1 MRKKNKGFSLLEI
14 LITLL
19 ISGGIVLIF
28 GYLMDKGV
36 KINRNTEKNMDV
48 LNDGLMISEKIYKDM
63 KYSAPGLV
71 AIFPYNNAVTMG
83 DDVGNEN
90 ITKYGNDECIAVGF
104 PVLPEIYSRNKVT
117 PEETGYRS
125 NTYECIDEM
134 QEKVSKKNW
143 AGYVLY
149 IHDKNGKI
157 LGNGETD
164 KNKFYEVR
172 FTYDF
177 KKSKDS
183 KKMKTIMIFERLTM
197 DQWGKELGVSGQAD
211 SFNLLKMLLKT
222 NSNLQ
227 KQLLSKNIKSFKI
240 SKKSYPAFKMRLLL
254 DYGVYGGSNV
264 EGRKAVSGN
273 ATAKAENFE
282 VDWVVLPINQ

>member
-1 MRKKNKGFSLLEI
+1 MRQKNKGFSLLEI

-28 GYLMDKGV
+28 GYLMDKGI
-36 KINRNTEKNMDV
+36 KINRHTEKNMDV
-48 LNDGLMISEKIYKDM
+48 LNDGLIVSEKIYKNM
-63 KYSAPGLV
+63 KYSAPNLV
-71 AIFPYNNAVTMG
+71 TIFTCQNQATM
-83 DDVGNEN
+83 
-90 ITKYGNDECIAVGF
+90 YGKDECIAVGF
-104 PVLPEIYSRNKVT
+104 PILTEIYSRNEIT

-125 NTYECIDEM
+125 HTYECMDEI
-134 QEKVSKKNW
+134 QEKLSKKNW
-143 AGYVLY
+143 TGYVLY
-149 IHDKNGKI
+149 IHDKDGKI
-157 LGNGETD
+157 LGNGEKD

-172 FTYDF
+172 FTYKY
-177 KKSKDS
+177 KKNEDNKEIENKNVTMFEKLTVDEWR
-183 KKMKTIMIFERLTM
+183 KK
-197 DQWGKELGVSGQAD
+197 LGVSEQAD
-211 SFNLLKMLLKT
+211 SFNLLEMLLKK

-264 EGRKAVSGN
+264 EGRKAVNGN

-282 VDWVVLPINQ
+282 VDWVILPINQS